1 LPTIRPFEPLNRQQ
15 RAGTTTPG
23 APRNHE
29 ERGVLAPPVRIVSG
43 QRCRRL
49 RIVGRRLAVLDAEID
64 RLATLPESLAR
75 RASGDA

>member
-1 LPTIRPFEPLNRQQ
+1 M
-15 RAGTTTPG
+15 
-23 APRNHE
+23 
-29 ERGVLAPPVRIVSG
+29 LAPPVRIVSG